1 MIWDELEVGLVKL
14 AANGLFRRRRTLDAP
29 CGPEAVVEGRRVVAF
44 CSNDYLGLA
53 NHPALIAAVREA
65 VGRWGVG
72 SGASHVV
79 SGHLRPHAE
88 LEERLAAFVGRDRA
102 LYFTTGYMANLA
114 IAPTLLERGDAIF
127 ADRLNHASLIDAALL
142 ARTEHIRYPHG
153 DLEMLA
159 RRLEQSQA
167 RRKLILTDA
176 VFSMDG
182 DLAPLPELF
191 ALAERF
197 DAWLVVDD
205 AHGFGVLGPGGRG
218 SVAHFKLPP
227 SPRLILMGTL
237 GKAAGASGAF
247 VAGDRR
253 VIEWLTQRARPY
265 IFTTASSPVIAAAL
279 LASLELITGGSAR
292 RAHLRRL
299 IRRLRV
305 GLAGLPWRIWPS
317 PTAIQPVLIGG
328 NDDAARVAEHL
339 FERGFWVPAIRPPTV
354 PVGTARLRISLS
366 AAHTEDQI
374 DALLAALRECVVT
387 PSLSLPQASAP
398 VPDGKEG
405 LPSSTKGEG
414 EGRRESFPED
424 TE

>member
-53 NHPALIAAVREA
+53 NHPALIAAVRDA
-65 VGRWGVG
+65 AGRWGVG

-88 LEERLAAFVGRDRA
+88 LEARLAAFVGRDRA
-102 LYFTTGYMANLA
+102 LYFSTGYMANLA
-114 IAPTLLERGDAIF
+114 VAPTLLERGDAIF

-142 ARTEHIRYPHG
+142 ARAEHIRYPHG
-153 DLEMLA
+153 DLETLA

-218 SVAHFKLPP
+218 SVAHFQLPP

-265 IFTTASSPVIAAAL
+265 MFTTASSPVIAAAL
-279 LASLELITGGSAR
+279 LASLELIASGSAR

-299 IRRLRV
+299 IHRLRA
-305 GLAGLPWRIWPS
+305 GLACLPWRTWSS

-328 NDDAARVAEHL
+328 NDAAARAAEHL

-354 PVGTARLRISLS
+354 PVGAARLRISLS
-366 AAHTEDQI
+366 AAHTEEQI
-374 DALLAALRECVVT
+374 DALLAALRECAAALS
-387 PSLSLPQASAP
+387 PPQSLPPTQQ
-398 VPDGKEG
+398 GKEEV
-405 LPSSTKGEG
+405 LPSPLAGEG
-414 EGRRESFPED
+414 PQIRGLLPED
-424 TE
+424 EE